1 MKEIENKKVKIE
13 EENDVIDFQ
22 MEFLHTK
29 KKINKLF
36 TASECKIRFCF
47 EKNLG
52 EKTDSYKTKIDRMD

>member
-29 KKINKLF
+29 KKKSTNFSQHQSVKLGF
-36 TASECKIRFCF
+36 VLRKI
-47 EKNLG
+47 
-52 EKTDSYKTKIDRMD
+52 